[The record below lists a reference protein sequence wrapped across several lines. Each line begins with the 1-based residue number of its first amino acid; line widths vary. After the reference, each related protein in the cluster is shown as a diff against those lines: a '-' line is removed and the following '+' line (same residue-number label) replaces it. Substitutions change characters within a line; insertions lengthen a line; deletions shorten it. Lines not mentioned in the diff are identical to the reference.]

1 MNSIDDLVLNF
12 HKDDLFLMN
21 LCLMFLMFGIAL
33 NLKLAHFKAL
43 AEMPKSVWVGLTSQ
57 WLLLPLLTC
66 GLILMTDLPDSMIL
80 GMLLVAACPGGN
92 VSNFAVHIA
101 GGNSALSIS
110 LTTIST
116 LFAVLGTPLVFQL
129 LAPFFVDTS
138 NLSIDLHIPLKDMAF
153 TIGQLIV
160 APLILGMSL
169 NHYLPNLSK
178 TVNRPVR
185 ILSIVLFM
193 AIIIGAIFGNIEN
206 LLQYIQLVFLLVL
219 LHNGLAIGGGYWW
232 ASIWK
237 LPKKDRRAIS
247 IETGIQ
253 NSGLGLILIFNF
265 FDGLG
270 GMALVA
276 AWWGIWH
283 LIAGGTIAA
292 IWNKRPII
300 E

>member
-1 MNSIDDLVLNF
+1 MNAIDDLVLNF
-12 HKDDLFLMN
+12 HEDDLFLMN

-33 NLKLAHFKAL
+33 DLKLSHFKAIVQ
-43 AEMPKSVWVGLTSQ
+43 MPKSVLVGWTSQ
-57 WLLLPLLTC
+57 WILLPLLTC
-66 GLILMTDLPDSMIL
+66 CLILITDLPDSMIL

-116 LFAVLGTPLVFQL
+116 LFAVVGTPLVFQL
-129 LAPFFVDTS
+129 LAPLFVDVTQITI
-138 NLSIDLHIPLKDMAF
+138 NLYIPFKDMAI
-153 TIGQLIV
+153 TISQLIIL
-160 APLILGMSL
+160 PLFLGMSL
-169 NHYLPNLSK
+169 NHFFPNISTK
-178 TVNRPVR
+178 VHRPVR
-185 ILSIVLFM
+185 LLSIILFM
-193 AIIIGAIFGNIEN
+193 GIVIGAILGNIEN
-206 LLQYIQLVFLLVL
+206 LMQYIQLVFLLVL
-219 LHNGLAIGGGYWW
+219 FHNALAISGGYLW
-232 ASIWK
+232 ATIWK
-237 LPKKDRRAIS
+237 LPIRDRRAIS

-292 IWNKRPII
+292 IWNRRPVSN
-300 E
+300 

>member
-1 MNSIDDLVLNF
+1 MNTIDDLVLNF
-12 HKDDLFLMN
+12 HEEDLFLMN

-33 NLKLAHFKAL
+33 DLKLTHFKAIVQ
-43 AEMPKSVWVGLTSQ
+43 MPKSVLVGWTSQ
-57 WLLLPLLTC
+57 WILLPLLTC
-66 GLILMTDLPDSMIL
+66 GLILITDLPESMVL

-116 LFAVLGTPLVFQL
+116 LFAVLGTPLVFQS
-129 LAPFFVDTS
+129 LAPLFVDTS
-138 NLSIDLHIPLKDMAF
+138 QLTINLHIPFKDMAF

-160 APLILGMSL
+160 LPLIAGMSL
-169 NHYLPNLSK
+169 NHFFPKISNAA
-178 TVNRPVR
+178 NRPVR
-185 ILSIVLFM
+185 ILSIILFM
-193 AIIIGAIFGNIEN
+193 AIIVVAIFGNIDN
-206 LLQYIQLVFLLVL
+206 LLQYIQLIFLLVL
-219 LHNGLAIGGGYWW
+219 FHNGLAISGGYVW
-232 ASIWK
+232 ASLWG
-237 LPKKDRRAIS
+237 LSVRDRRAIS

-283 LIAGGTIAA
+283 LIAGGIMAA
-292 IWNKRPII
+292 IWNRRPVSN
-300 E
+300 